1 MSGVGGQREGSTNRK
16 AAVSGTPFSSQGY
29 LWDGNNKT
37 EEAENP
43 QKLTT
48 SEEKQSGQA
57 SVYQQQQKQYVA
69 PYVVITPNETKRNQ
83 LQQIAKRELDD
94 LERWKEE
101 HRPGPIKLVP
111 QRLGGKE
118 SEAQARQKQQM
129 MLMQSKYQQ
138 KHKREEY
145 VKAKKAAEEDEILK
159 KRAIQREKAET
170 LEVKK
175 RQQEM
180 QRREM
185 FLEDQYYKTN
195 ELLNRLELGLP
206 KSDSCQIA
214 NRGPKSTAWT
224 TSRTYRQVLRENE
237 NRRLEEMKQE
247 QRKKAELMEFKQK
260 QKEEARTRVL
270 QNEQRRVNNAFLDRL
285 QNKTRPNSI
294 CQPGY
299 SGSLEY
305 LSDGAWMN
313 ARKTWVQASRKSRH
327 DKEADILAAGVFQIL
342 ELEKNSY
349 KLRDNPGPRW
359 RAREP

>member
-1 MSGVGGQREGSTNRK
+1 MSGVRGWREGSRYR
-16 AAVSGTPFSSQGY
+16 AAAAPSTPFSSQGY

-48 SEEKQSGQA
+48 SEEEQSGQA
-57 SVYQQQQKQYVA
+57 SVYQQQQEQYVG
-69 PYVVITPNETKRNQ
+69 PYVLITPNETRRNQ
-83 LQQIAKRELDD
+83 MQQIAKKELDD
-94 LERWKEE
+94 LEQWKEK

-118 SEAQARQKQQM
+118 SEAQARQNQQM

-145 VKAKKAAEEDEILK
+145 VKAKKAAEEAEILK
-159 KRAIQREKAET
+159 KKAIQREKAER

-195 ELLNRLELGLP
+195 ELLNRLDLGLP

-214 NRGPKSTAWT
+214 NRGPESTAWT
-224 TSRTYRQVLRENE
+224 RSHTYKQALREDE

-247 QRKKAELMEFKQK
+247 QRRKAELMEFKQK
-260 QKEEARTRVL
+260 QEEEARTRAR

-285 QNKTRPNSI
+285 QNKTQHSSI
-294 CQPGY
+294 YQPAY
-299 SGSLEY
+299 SGSLDY
-305 LSDGAWMN
+305 LSNDAWESN
-313 ARKTWVQASRKSRH
+313 Y
-327 DKEADILAAGVFQIL
+327 L
-342 ELEKNSY
+342 E
-349 KLRDNPGPRW
+349 
-359 RAREP
+359 